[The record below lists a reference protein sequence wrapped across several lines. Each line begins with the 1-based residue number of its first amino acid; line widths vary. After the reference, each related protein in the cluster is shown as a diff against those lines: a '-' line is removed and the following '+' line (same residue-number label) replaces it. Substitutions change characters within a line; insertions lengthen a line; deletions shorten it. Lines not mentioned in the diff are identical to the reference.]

1 MTTDD
6 AALHASREA
15 YRVLFAS
22 SPSGLYRA
30 NRDGEVVLANPA
42 LLRMLDYDTFDQLA
56 AADVMRGGL
65 RPELDRDTFRSMLER
80 GDVRGLETDWWTK
93 NGSRIC
99 LRETAQPVKS
109 ADGAVLCYEGVVV
122 DPSERNALR
131 ESVQRYVH
139 IIENAN
145 DIIYR
150 TDHRGHFA
158 YVNPAAMR
166 ITGYDE
172 NELIGRHFLDLIDP
186 EYREIAD
193 HFYRSQFGSREMN
206 TYFEFPMM
214 AKSGTRIWIG
224 QNVLTITDGERVLG
238 FEAVARDITAG
249 KHMAQELA
257 QARDAA
263 LASARSK
270 SEFLANVSHEIRTP
284 LNGVLGMTN
293 LLLGTD
299 LAPEQREYCE
309 AIRSSGQALLTV
321 VNDVLDL
328 ARVESGKLTLETIAF
343 DLDDLIE
350 TMTDVFAARAAA
362 KRLKFRTHIASDVP
376 RYLRGDSYRINQVLL
391 NLVGN
396 AVKFTDRGEV
406 VLTIMQAGR
415 EGSTARLRFL
425 VTDTGIGIPAAAQKT
440 LFTPFTQADG
450 TTTRKY
456 GGSGLGLAVAKQ
468 LTEAMGGDIGV
479 MSVSGEGSTFWFELP
494 LLLQETNREKA
505 ATRWDLSSY
514 RALLVDGNDVHRLMI
529 ARHLGPTSIG
539 LDETTSAGDAIAAAY
554 RRKYD
559 ILIFDMQLPDEDG
572 LSLARSIRA
581 DPAFAFTKLLLLTS
595 FGRRRADVVA
605 FENAGIDRF
614 IVKPVRRTQLCDTV
628 ARLLTGDESAVAKR
642 PATVDLSP
650 PKPAR
655 VLLVEDNSVNQLVA
669 LGQLRKLGHEC
680 IIAASGAEALTAVP
694 DGKFDIVLMDCSMPD
709 MDGYETTR
717 RIRHL
722 DGAVRNIPV
731 IAITAHAL
739 PGEREKCLAAGMN
752 DYLAKPVS
760 IEQLG
765 AMIKLWTSKDFAA
778 GEAIAVPEVMA
789 EDDHFVLD
797 RERVSSFMAISRT
810 QEGFLEGLVRTFKQD
825 VPSRLDAL
833 RAAAATGD
841 ANDLALAAHAL
852 KSSCGSVGARRMYAV
867 AATLEQKVRAGRL
880 DGVNASIDQLA
891 AEYPRV
897 LEAYTGIIRRSGQHR
912 AANS

>member
-1 MTTDD
+1 MNNDA
-6 AALHASREA
+6 AALHGNREA
-15 YRVLFAS
+15 YRVLFANA
-22 SPSGLYRA
+22 PVGLYRA
-30 NRDGEVVLANPA
+30 NAEGELVLANPE
-42 LLRMLDYDTFDQLA
+42 LLRSLGYDTFEQLA

-65 RPELDRDTFRSMLER
+65 RPDCDRETFRRMLER
-80 GDVRGLETDWWTK
+80 GQVRGFETRWWT
-93 NGSRIC
+93 NDGGTIV
-99 LRETAQPVKS
+99 LHETAHPVLDLEGKVS
-109 ADGAVLCYEGVVV
+109 CYEGVVL
-122 DPSERNALR
+122 DPGERNALR
-131 ESVQRYVH
+131 ESLRRYAH

-145 DIIYR
+145 DIVYR
-150 TDHRGHFA
+150 ADYRGYFT

-172 NELIGRHFLDLIDP
+172 NELKGRHFLDLIDP

-193 HFYRSQFGSREMN
+193 HFYRSQFQSRELH
-206 TYFEFPMM
+206 TYFEFPMI
-214 AKSGTRIWIG
+214 AKAGTRIWIG
-224 QNVLTITDGERVLG
+224 QNVLALLDGDRILG

-263 LASARSK
+263 VASARAK

-293 LLLGTD
+293 LLLGTS
-299 LAPEQREYCE
+299 LTPEQREYAE
-309 AIRSSGQALLTV
+309 TIRTSGQSLLTV

-328 ARVESGKLTLETIAF
+328 ARVESGKLTLETIDF
-343 DLDDLIE
+343 DLDELIE
-350 TMTDVFAARAAA
+350 TVTDVFAARAAA
-362 KRLKFRTHIASDVP
+362 KRIKFRTHIASDVP
-376 RYLRGDSYRINQVLL
+376 RFLRGDSYRINQVLL

-396 AVKFTDRGEV
+396 AIKFTDRGEV
-406 VLTIMQAGR
+406 VLTIMQAQR

-425 VTDTGIGIPAAAQKT
+425 VTDTGIGIPSAAQRK
-440 LFTPFTQADG
+440 LFEPFTQADG

-468 LTEAMGGDIGV
+468 LTEAMGGEIGV

-494 LLLQETNREKA
+494 LLMQDHAGERA
-505 ATRWDLSSY
+505 AARWDLGNY
-514 RALLVDGNDVHRLMI
+514 RALLVDGSDVHRLMI
-529 ARHLGPTSIG
+529 ARHLGSTAINI
-539 LDETTSAGDAIAAAY
+539 DETASAGDAIAAAY

-559 ILIFDMQLPDEDG
+559 VIVFDMQLPDEDG
-572 LSLARSIRA
+572 LSLARAIRS
-581 DPAFAFTKLLLLTS
+581 DPALATTKLVLLTS
-595 FGRRRADVVA
+595 FGRRRADVIA

-614 IVKPVRRTQLCDTV
+614 LVKPVRRSQLCDTV
-628 ARLLTGDESAVAKR
+628 ARLITGDEGPAAR
-642 PATVDLSP
+642 RHATVEVKP
-650 PKPAR
+650 HKPAR

-680 IIAASGAEALTAVP
+680 IIAASGAEALQVVP
-694 DGKFDIVLMDCSMPD
+694 DGKFDIVLMDCSMPG

-717 RIRHL
+717 RMRQL
-722 DGAVRNIPV
+722 DGPVRHIPI

-739 PGEREKCLAAGMN
+739 TGEREKCLAAGMN

-765 AMIKLWTSKDFAA
+765 AMIKLWTNKTSS
-778 GEAIAVPEVMA
+778 GPTAVAHEVMA
-789 EDDHFVLD
+789 EDDRFVLD

-810 QEGFLEGLVRTFKQD
+810 QEGFLEGLVRAFKQD

-841 ANDLALAAHAL
+841 SEDLALAAHAL
-852 KSSCGSVGARRMYAV
+852 KSSCGSVGARRMYTV
-867 AATLEQKVRAGRL
+867 AASLEQKVRAGKL
-880 DGVNASIDQLA
+880 EGVNASIEQLA